1 MISRLVLPFAASAL
15 IAMASTAMPAA
26 AADIGVPAAKNVAVK
41 NVTVVNYRVPGAMRH
56 PASRDGDRR
65 QSSMLGSNLEC
76 SGVWCGR
83 QFVLILGIGY

>member
-1 MISRLVLPFAASAL
+1 MVSHLILPFVASAV

-26 AADIGVPAAKNVAVK
+26 AADISVPVGKNVTVK
-41 NVTVVNYRVPGAMRH
+41 NVTVVNYRVPGARRH

-65 QSSMLGSNLEC
+65 PGSMLRSNLEC

-83 QFVLILGIGY
+83 QFVLIVGIAY